1 MALLARTFAIAR
13 TQCTSQVR
21 YAAAAAARSAH
32 SLPDL
37 AYEYGALEPSISA
50 TIMEIHHSKHHQTYV
65 NGLNAAEE
73 SLTAAVA
80 ANDVSKYIE
89 LHSAIKFNGGG
100 HLNHALFFENLAP
113 AGAGGGGAPS
123 GALGE
128 AIDSTFGSFD
138 EFKATFSAKTAAVQ
152 GSGWG
157 WLGFNPADNS
167 IAIVTCPNQDPLH
180 ATTGYVPLLGVDI
193 WEHAYYLDY
202 QNVRPNYLGAIWDVV
217 NWGCVADRYA
227 AATA

>member
-32 SLPDL
+32 TLPDL

-65 NGLNAAEE
+65 NGLNAAEK
-73 SLTAAVA
+73 SLVAAVA

-113 AGAGGGGAPS
+113 AGAVA
-123 GALGE
+123 E
-128 AIDSTFGSFD
+128 AIDGTFGSLD

-152 GSGWG
+152 GS
-157 WLGFNPADNS
+157 
-167 IAIVTCPNQDPLH
+167 
-180 ATTGYVPLLGVDI
+180 
-193 WEHAYYLDY
+193 
-202 QNVRPNYLGAIWDVV
+202 
-217 NWGCVADRYA
+217 
-227 AATA
+227 